1 MEEKI
6 YEISFQVSKDL
17 YPKEVLLMTAYLFL
31 NKAYIHIDSQ
41 EMYWLIQMKAKECN
55 IKTLQN
61 EFENELLNQSVRS
74 LIYRKTHS
82 IRELLLARAMSSSM
96 ITSDDFTRNI
106 EMDQNSH
113 LQEDEKSILQ
123 DWFEKNEK

>member
-1 MEEKI
+1 
-6 YEISFQVSKDL
+6 
-17 YPKEVLLMTAYLFL
+17 
-31 NKAYIHIDSQ
+31 
-41 EMYWLIQMKAKECN
+41 MYWLIQMKAKECN